1 MESISDNSAFSPRFS
16 KSILFRSVTN
26 MACVYSMTL
35 RPSALP
41 AFGVFA
47 IAARHQN
54 FAHAAEELGLT
65 ASAVSHHVRG
75 LEVALGVK
83 LFQRHA
89 RGVALTP
96 EGRSLAD
103 AATAALADID
113 VVATALKSEVRGA
126 ARVRIATLHS
136 LTYCWL
142 LPRLPRFTAS
152 NPRTK
157 LGFETATAI
166 ARFDHTG
173 PDLAIRYGAGYWPGL
188 TATHLMDEYLFPAGS
203 PLLPGID
210 AATEPAHIPKLPLIA
225 DSVFEGWREWFRA
238 AGMRGMR
245 FAETHS
251 FTDSTDAIRAA
262 TCGLGVMLARSR
274 IVEPYLTGGDLVRL
288 PGPMV
293 KARFAYYAVHPSHRR
308 LTAPAAGFLEW
319 LRHEAAQETPE
330 PPVFTPAINAREAG
344 AVNTTKVHR

>member
-1 MESISDNSAFSPRFS
+1 
-16 KSILFRSVTN
+16 
-26 MACVYSMTL
+26 MTL

-54 FAHAAEELGLT
+54 FAHAAEELGQT
-65 ASAVSHHVRG
+65 ASVVSHHVRG
-75 LEVALGVK
+75 LEVTLGVK

-89 RGVALTP
+89 RGVTLTP

-113 VVATALKSEVRGA
+113 VVAMALKSGVRGA
-126 ARVRIATLHS
+126 APVRVATLHS

-142 LPRLPRFTAS
+142 LPRLPRFLAS
-152 NPRTK
+152 HPRIK
-157 LGFETATAI
+157 LSFETATAI

-173 PDLAIRYGAGYWPGL
+173 PDLAVRYGGGYWPGL
-188 TATHLMDEYLFPAGS
+188 TSTYLMDEYLFPAGS

-210 AATEPAHIPKLPLIA
+210 AVTGAAHIPKLPLIA
-225 DSVFEGWREWFRA
+225 DSLFEGWREWFRA
-238 AGMRGMR
+238 AGTRGVR
-245 FAETHS
+245 FTEMHS

-262 TCGLGVMLARSR
+262 ICRLGVMLARSR
-274 IVEPYLTGGDLVRL
+274 IVEPYLLGGDLVRL

-308 LTAPAAGFLEW
+308 LTAAAAGFLEW
-319 LRHEAAQETPE
+319 LRHEAAQENQE
-330 PPVFTPAINAREAG
+330 PPIFTSGAARRIA
-344 AVNTTKVHR
+344 RP